1 MSEQGHLFTDDGGA
15 SAFDL
20 ARSYFMDVHWLS
32 GSTHLVLK
40 LLCLEQC
47 LAYCGI
53 ESLDLVRWTRL
64 HRP

>member
-1 MSEQGHLFTDDGGA
+1 
-15 SAFDL
+15 
-20 ARSYFMDVHWLS
+20 MDVHWLS

-40 LLCLEQC
+40 LLRLEQC
-47 LAYCGI
+47 LAYRGI